1 MIIFPDITIELIILI
16 MVKYLSERKT
26 KKKKKEAWD
35 VSIPKGLF
43 DVSRVNFELSADAVC
58 FIHQLISILK

>member
-1 MIIFPDITIELIILI
+1 
-16 MVKYLSERKT
+16 MVKYLSERKM
-26 KKKKKEAWD
+26 KKKKKETWD
-35 VSIPKGLF
+35 VSIPKGLL

>member
-1 MIIFPDITIELIILI
+1 

-26 KKKKKEAWD
+26 KKNKKTKKQKKTKKTI
-35 VSIPKGLF
+35 SIPKDLL
-43 DVSRVNFELSADAVC
+43 DVSRVNFELSAGPVC